1 MGKFAKAETQ
11 AASVINALQR
21 SGAIQSLRTADN
33 YRQALTQVCRFVKS
47 ERLGS
52 LRDLTPEQAISYLEM
67 RGEEIGQK
75 TLDQERH
82 AIQAM
87 MQHLTNKLDVKT
99 HLPSVKSDYQQI
111 LTSRSYTT
119 QQVAM
124 VAEAQRDI
132 NSLSTQ
138 IAHAAGLRGH
148 ELLTLRRIEER
159 DPSSRPALAEKFQG
173 REGERYTVKGK
184 GGLVR
189 EVCIPKH
196 LAQQLEARRLESP
209 IKVTDRTVHYAQHYD
224 INGGKKWSSS
234 FTQASN
240 RALGWSTGAHGLRH
254 SYAQERMHELQ
265 SAGMNRNLALEVVS
279 QEMGHFRPEITE
291 TYLR

>member
-87 MQHLTNKLDVKT
+87 MQHLTHKLDVKA

-119 QQVAM
+119 QQVAI
-124 VAEAQRDI
+124 VAEAQRDM

-196 LAQQLEARRLESP
+196 LAQQLETRRLESP

-265 SAGMNRNLALEVVS
+265 SAGMNRNLALEVIS

>member
-67 RGEEIGQK
+67 RGEEVGQK

-87 MQHLTNKLDVKT
+87 MQHLTHKLEVKA

-124 VAEAQRDI
+124 VAEAQRDM

>member
-87 MQHLTNKLDVKT
+87 MQHLTNKLDVKA

-124 VAEAQRDI
+124 VAEAQRDM

-196 LAQQLEARRLESP
+196 LAQQLETRRLESP

>member
-47 ERLGS
+47 EHLGS

-67 RGEEIGQK
+67 RGEEVGQK

-87 MQHLTNKLDVKT
+87 MQHLTHKLDVKA

-124 VAEAQRDI
+124 VAEAQRDM

>member
-21 SGAIQSLRTADN
+21 SGEIQSLRTADN

-52 LRDLTPEQAISYLEM
+52 LRDLTPEKAISYLEM

-87 MQHLTNKLDVKT
+87 MQHLTHKLDVKA

-124 VAEAQRDI
+124 VAEAQRDM
-132 NSLSTQ
+132 NSLSTK

-189 EVCIPKH
+189 EICIPDN
-196 LAQQLEARRLESP
+196 LAQQLESRRLEFP

>member
-67 RGEEIGQK
+67 RGEEVGQK

-87 MQHLTNKLDVKT
+87 MQHLTNKLDVKA

-124 VAEAQRDI
+124 VAEAQRDM

>member
-67 RGEEIGQK
+67 RGEEVGQK

-87 MQHLTNKLDVKT
+87 MQHLTHKLDVKV

-124 VAEAQRDI
+124 VAEAQRDM

-138 IAHAAGLRGH
+138 IAHTAGLRGH

-196 LAQQLEARRLESP
+196 LAQQLEARRFESP

>member
-87 MQHLTNKLDVKT
+87 MQHLTHKLDVKA

-124 VAEAQRDI
+124 VAEAQRDM

-234 FTQASN
+234 FTLASN

>member
-67 RGEEIGQK
+67 RGEEVGQK

-87 MQHLTNKLDVKT
+87 MQHLTHKLDVKV

-124 VAEAQRDI
+124 VAEAQRDM

-138 IAHAAGLRGH
+138 IAHTAGLRGH

>member
-87 MQHLTNKLDVKT
+87 MQHLTNKLDVKA

-124 VAEAQRDI
+124 VAEAQRDM

>member
-87 MQHLTNKLDVKT
+87 MQHLTHKLDVKA

-119 QQVAM
+119 QQVAI
-124 VAEAQRDI
+124 VADAQRDM

-196 LAQQLEARRLESP
+196 LAQKLEARRLESP

>member
-1 MGKFAKAETQ
+1 
-11 AASVINALQR
+11 
-21 SGAIQSLRTADN
+21 
-33 YRQALTQVCRFVKS
+33 
-47 ERLGS
+47 
-52 LRDLTPEQAISYLEM
+52 
-67 RGEEIGQK
+67 
-75 TLDQERH
+75 
-82 AIQAM
+82 
-87 MQHLTNKLDVKT
+87 MQHLTHKLDVKA

-124 VAEAQRDI
+124 VAEAQRDM

-173 REGERYTVKGK
+173 RE
-184 GGLVR
+184 
-189 EVCIPKH
+189 VCIPKQ
-196 LAQQLEARRLESP
+196 LAQQLEVRRLESP
-209 IKVTDRTVHYAQHYD
+209 IKVIDRTVHYAQHYD

-265 SAGMNRNLALEVVS
+265 SAGMNEPQPCA
-279 QEMGHFRPEITE
+279 
-291 TYLR
+291 

>member
-87 MQHLTNKLDVKT
+87 MQHLTHKLDVKA

-124 VAEAQRDI
+124 VAEAQRDM

>member
-52 LRDLTPEQAISYLEM
+52 LRNLTPEQAISYLEM

-87 MQHLTNKLDVKT
+87 MQHLTHKLDVKA

-119 QQVAM
+119 QQVAI
-124 VAEAQRDI
+124 VAEAQRDM

>member
-87 MQHLTNKLDVKT
+87 MQHLTHKLDVKA

-124 VAEAQRDI
+124 VAEAQRDM

-159 DPSSRPALAEKFQG
+159 DPSSRPALVEKFQG

-196 LAQQLEARRLESP
+196 LAQKLEARRLESP

>member
-87 MQHLTNKLDVKT
+87 MQHLTHKLDVKA

-124 VAEAQRDI
+124 VAEAQRDM

-189 EVCIPKH
+189 EVCIPKQ

>member
-87 MQHLTNKLDVKT
+87 MQHLTQKLDVKA

-119 QQVAM
+119 QQVAIM
-124 VAEAQRDI
+124 ADAQRDM

-196 LAQQLEARRLESP
+196 LAQQLETRRLESP

>member
-87 MQHLTNKLDVKT
+87 MQHLTHKLDVKA

-124 VAEAQRDI
+124 VAEAQRDM

-196 LAQQLEARRLESP
+196 LAQKLEARRLESP
-209 IKVTDRTVHYAQHYD
+209 IKITDRTVHYAQHYD

>member
-87 MQHLTNKLDVKT
+87 MQHLTHKLDVKA

-124 VAEAQRDI
+124 VAEAQRDM

-189 EVCIPKH
+189 EVCIPKQ
-196 LAQQLEARRLESP
+196 LAQQLEVRRLESP

>member
-67 RGEEIGQK
+67 RGEEVGQK

-87 MQHLTNKLDVKT
+87 MQHLTHKLDVKA

-124 VAEAQRDI
+124 VAEAQRDM